1 MKDYTLDII
10 EITIS
15 PKLKVYLIF
24 FLLYKMCIT
33 VKQFN
38 IKKYEDT
45 HPASFHITLASRQA
59 RSSLLSSR
67 IDGDTVKEIFQS
79 LSLNTVFPG
88 HV

>member
-24 FLLYKMCIT
+24 FQLYKMCIT

-45 HPASFHITLASRQA
+45 HPASFHITLVIITPVGRLA
-59 RSSLLSSR
+59 LLCSAVEQMETLLKKYFR
-67 IDGDTVKEIFQS
+67 AC
-79 LSLNTVFPG
+79 L
-88 HV
+88 